1 MSLSL
6 EAGLAPSKPS
16 RLKPLLAT
24 ARRYGLSAS
33 GPVATSGAHFLAS
46 LLFVRSLPAAAFG
59 LFSFVLVIVP
69 FAMSMTGALLI
80 IPATRALTLPAAA
93 RAEAMA
99 CCLKMN
105 LALSALTACGVF
117 ALLLTAESRSS
128 AFALLPALLL
138 GLFGGALT
146 FRWFARCYA
155 FVEGRLKSAIAS
167 DIVYA
172 VALISGLA
180 VLARSHHVTLAAGA
194 ATLLLAALASFAPL
208 GRKFF
213 AEQFAA
219 VSTGRLRLYGATFRD
234 VTRWSLLGV
243 IFTEMTVNAHAYLVT
258 FVAGSGPFALL
269 ALGMLL
275 MRPASL
281 VQSALPDLE
290 RPAMTRQIAA
300 RDWRGLARTRKEFGA
315 GLFAMLLAT
324 LALDGGLLLW
334 FPGLILRKG
343 YSLHNVI
350 IVAAISAIIMAVRCL
365 RAPPAV
371 LLQAIGAFRESA
383 MIGIKSSAVSVIA
396 TLSLL
401 LAFGPI
407 ASLGGVLLG
416 ELVILFYCRK
426 LAAAWEAQR
435 G

>member
-6 EAGLAPSKPS
+6 ELAEAPPS
-16 RLKPLLAT
+16 RLTPLLAT

-46 LLFVRSLPAAAFG
+46 LLFVRSLPASAFG

-69 FAMSMTGALLI
+69 FAMSMTGAMLI
-80 IPATRALTLPAAA
+80 IPATRALTLPPQA
-93 RAEAMA
+93 RAQAMA
-99 CCLKMN
+99 CFLKMN
-105 LALSALTACGVF
+105 LLLSAVTIF
-117 ALLLTAESRSS
+117 AVAGLLFIAH
-128 AFALLPALLL
+128 AAPLPALLL

-146 FRWFARCYA
+146 FRWLARCYA
-155 FVEGRLKSAIAS
+155 FIEGRLRNAIAS
-167 DIVYA
+167 DVVYA
-172 VALISGLA
+172 AALICGLA
-180 VLARSHHVTLAAGA
+180 VLALSRHVTLPSGAGI
-194 ATLLLAALASFAPL
+194 LLLAALASFAPL

-219 VSTGRLRLYGATFRD
+219 VSTGRLRHYGATFRD

-243 IFTEMTVNAHAYLVT
+243 IFTELTVNAHAYLVT

-290 RPAMTRQIAA
+290 RPVMTRQIAA

-315 GLFAMLLAT
+315 GLLAMLLAT
-324 LALDGGLLLW
+324 LLLDAGLLTW
-334 FPGLILRKG
+334 FPRLILKKG
-343 YSLHNVI
+343 YSLHDVM
-350 IVAAISAIIMAVRCL
+350 IVATISAVIMAIRCL

-371 LLQAIGAFRESA
+371 LLQAVGAFRQSA
-383 MIGIKSSAVSVIA
+383 AIALKTSVISLLA
-396 TLSLL
+396 TLILL

-407 ASLGGVLLG
+407 ASLGGVALG
-416 ELVILFYCRK
+416 ELAFLLYCRR
-426 LAAAWEAQR
+426 LASAWEAQR

>member
-6 EAGLAPSKPS
+6 AENPPSQLAPW
-16 RLKPLLAT
+16 LT
-24 ARRYGLSAS
+24 MARRYGLSAS

-46 LLFVRSLPAAAFG
+46 LLFVRTLPASAFG

-80 IPATRALTLPAAA
+80 IPATRALALPSAA

-105 LALSALTACGVF
+105 LLLSALTALAV
-117 ALLLTAESRSS
+117 ASLLFIAH
-128 AFALLPALLL
+128 AAWLPALLL

-155 FVEGRLKSAIAS
+155 FVEGRLRNAIAS

-172 VALISGLA
+172 AALIFGLA
-180 VLARSHHVTLAAGA
+180 VLALSHHVTLIAGA
-194 ATLLLAALASFAPL
+194 VTMLLAALASFAPL
-208 GRKFF
+208 GRSFF

-219 VSTGRLRLYGATFRD
+219 LSAGSLRLYGATFRD

-243 IFTEMTVNAHAYLVT
+243 IFTELTVNAHAYLVT

-300 RDWRGLARTRKEFGA
+300 RDWRGLARTRREFGA
-315 GLFAMLLAT
+315 GLFAMLAAT
-324 LALDGGLLLW
+324 LALDAGLLTW
-334 FPGLILRKG
+334 FPGLILKKG
-343 YSLHNVI
+343 YSLHDVS
-350 IVAAISAIIMAVRCL
+350 IVAAISAVIMAIRCL
-365 RAPPAV
+365 RAPPAL
-371 LLQAIGAFRESA
+371 LLQAVGAFKQSA
-383 MIGIKSSAVSVIA
+383 AISLKTSAISVIA
-396 TLSLL
+396 TLILL

-407 ASLGGVLLG
+407 ASLGGVALG
-416 ELVILFYCRK
+416 ELAFLLYCRK
-426 LAAAWEAQR
+426 LASAWEPQR

>member
-6 EAGLAPSKPS
+6 ELAQAPPS

-80 IPATRALTLPAAA
+80 IPATSALTLPAAA
-93 RAEAMA
+93 RAEAIA

-105 LALSALTACGVF
+105 LLLSALTMAVVA
-117 ALLLTAESRSS
+117 ALLSIAH
-128 AFALLPALLL
+128 AALLPALLL

-155 FVEGRLKSAIAS
+155 FIEGRLHNAIGS

-172 VALISGLA
+172 SALILGLG
-180 VLARSHHVTLAAGA
+180 VLALSHRVSLTAGA
-194 ATLLLAALASFAPL
+194 GMLLLAALVSFVPL

-213 AEQFAA
+213 VEQYAA
-219 VSTGRLRLYGATFRD
+219 IRTGRLRLYGATFRD

-243 IFTEMTVNAHAYLVT
+243 IFTELTVNAHAYLVT

-281 VQSALPDLE
+281 MQSALPDLE
-290 RPAMTRQIAA
+290 RPVMTRQIAA
-300 RDWRGLARTRKEFGA
+300 RDWRGLARTGREFGG
-315 GLFAMLLAT
+315 GLFAMLAGT
-324 LALDGGLLLW
+324 LALDAGLLFW
-334 FPGLILRKG
+334 FPGLILKKG
-343 YSLHNVI
+343 YGLHDVM
-350 IVAAISAIIMAVRCL
+350 IVAAISAIIMAIRCL

-371 LLQAIGAFRESA
+371 LLQAVGAFKQSA
-383 MIGIKSSAVSVIA
+383 AIAFKTSVISLVC
-396 TLSLL
+396 TLILL
-401 LAFGPI
+401 LAFGPV
-407 ASLGGVLLG
+407 ASLGGVALG
-416 ELVILFYCRK
+416 ELAFLLYCRK
-426 LAAAWEAQR
+426 LASAWEAQR

>member
-6 EAGLAPSKPS
+6 AANSPSQLTS
-16 RLKPLLAT
+16 WLAT

-46 LLFVRSLPAAAFG
+46 LLFVRTLPASAFG

-80 IPATRALTLPAAA
+80 IPATRALTMPQEA
-93 RAEAMA
+93 RAQAIA

-105 LALSALTACGVF
+105 LLLSALTALAV
-117 ALLLTAESRSS
+117 ASLLFIVHA
-128 AFALLPALLL
+128 AALPALLL

-155 FVEGRLKSAIAS
+155 FIEGRLRPAIAS

-172 VALISGLA
+172 AALIFGLA
-180 VLARSHHVTLAAGA
+180 VLAFSRHVTLITGA
-194 ATLLLAALASFAPL
+194 VAMLLAALVSFAPL

-219 VSTGRLRLYGATFRD
+219 LSAGSLRLYGATFRD

-243 IFTEMTVNAHAYLVT
+243 IFTELTVNAHAYLVT
-258 FVAGSGPFALL
+258 FVAGPGPFALL

-300 RDWRGLARTRKEFGA
+300 RDWRGLARTRREFGA
-315 GLFAMLLAT
+315 GLIAMLAVT
-324 LALDGGLLLW
+324 LALDAGLLIW
-334 FPGLILRKG
+334 FPGLILKKG
-343 YSLHNVI
+343 YSLHDVS
-350 IVAAISAIIMAVRCL
+350 IVAAISAVIMAIRCL
-365 RAPPAV
+365 RAPPAL
-371 LLQAIGAFRESA
+371 LLQAMGAFKQSA
-383 MIGIKSSAVSVIA
+383 AISLKTSAISVIA
-396 TLSLL
+396 TLILL

-407 ASLGGVLLG
+407 ASLGGVALG
-416 ELVILFYCRK
+416 ELAFLLYCRK
-426 LAAAWEAQR
+426 LASAWEAQR

>member
-6 EAGLAPSKPS
+6 AENSPSQLTS
-16 RLKPLLAT
+16 GLAT

-46 LLFVRSLPAAAFG
+46 LLFVRTLPASAFG

-80 IPATRALTLPAAA
+80 IPATRALTMPQEA
-93 RAEAMA
+93 RAQAIA

-105 LALSALTACGVF
+105 LLLSALTALAV
-117 ALLLTAESRSS
+117 ASLLFIVHA
-128 AFALLPALLL
+128 AALPALLL

-155 FVEGRLKSAIAS
+155 FIEGRLRPAIAS

-172 VALISGLA
+172 AALIFGLA
-180 VLARSHHVTLAAGA
+180 VLAFSRHVTLITGA
-194 ATLLLAALASFAPL
+194 VAMLLAALVSFAPL

-219 VSTGRLRLYGATFRD
+219 LSAGSMRLYGATFRD

-243 IFTEMTVNAHAYLVT
+243 IFTELTVNAHAYLVT
-258 FVAGSGPFALL
+258 FVAGPGPFALL

-300 RDWRGLARTRKEFGA
+300 RDWRGLARTRREFGA
-315 GLFAMLLAT
+315 GLIAMLAVT
-324 LALDGGLLLW
+324 LALDAGLLIW
-334 FPGLILRKG
+334 FPGLILKKG
-343 YSLHNVI
+343 YSLHDVS
-350 IVAAISAIIMAVRCL
+350 IVAAISAVIMAIRCL
-365 RAPPAV
+365 RAPPAL
-371 LLQAIGAFRESA
+371 LLQAMGAFKQSA
-383 MIGIKSSAVSVIA
+383 AISLKTSAISVIA
-396 TLSLL
+396 TLILL

-407 ASLGGVLLG
+407 ASLGGVALG
-416 ELVILFYCRK
+416 ELAFLLYCRK
-426 LAAAWEAQR
+426 LASAWEAQR

>member
-6 EAGLAPSKPS
+6 ELAQAPPS

-46 LLFVRSLPAAAFG
+46 LLFVRSLPDTAFG

-80 IPATRALTLPAAA
+80 IPATRALTLPTAP

-105 LALSALTACGVF
+105 LLLSALTMIAVTT
-117 ALLLTAESRSS
+117 LLFIAHAAPLS
-128 AFALLPALLL
+128 ALLL

-155 FVEGRLKSAIAS
+155 FVEGRLHNAIGS
-167 DIVYA
+167 DIAYA
-172 VALISGLA
+172 MALIVGLG
-180 VLARSHHVTLAAGA
+180 VLALSHHVSLTAGA
-194 ATLLLAALASFAPL
+194 GMLLLAALVSFAPL
-208 GRKFF
+208 GGKFF
-213 AEQFAA
+213 AEQYAA
-219 VSTGRLRLYGATFRD
+219 IRVGRLRLYGATFRD

-243 IFTEMTVNAHAYLVT
+243 IFTELTVNAHAYLVT

-275 MRPASL
+275 MRPTAL
-281 VQSALPDLE
+281 LQSALPDLE
-290 RPAMTRQIAA
+290 RPVMTRQIAA
-300 RDWRGLARTRKEFGA
+300 RDWRGLARTGREFGG

-324 LALDGGLLLW
+324 LALDAGLLFW
-334 FPGLILRKG
+334 FPGLILKKG
-343 YSLHNVI
+343 YGLHDVM
-350 IVAAISAIIMAVRCL
+350 IVAAISALIMAIRCL

-371 LLQAIGAFRESA
+371 LLQAVGAFKQSA
-383 MIGIKSSAVSVIA
+383 AIAFKTSVISLVA
-396 TLSLL
+396 TLILL

-407 ASLGGVLLG
+407 ASLGGVALG
-416 ELVILFYCRK
+416 ELAFLLYCRK
-426 LAAAWEAQR
+426 LASAWEAQR

>member
-6 EAGLAPSKPS
+6 AENLPSQPAPW
-16 RLKPLLAT
+16 LAT

-46 LLFVRSLPAAAFG
+46 LLFVRTLPASAFG

-80 IPATRALTLPAAA
+80 IPATRALTMPQEA
-93 RAEAMA
+93 RAQAIA

-105 LALSALTACGVF
+105 LLLSALTALAV
-117 ALLLTAESRSS
+117 ASLLFIVHA
-128 AFALLPALLL
+128 AALPALLL

-155 FVEGRLKSAIAS
+155 FIEGRLRPAIAS

-172 VALISGLA
+172 AALIFGLA
-180 VLARSHHVTLAAGA
+180 VLAFSRHVTLITGA
-194 ATLLLAALASFAPL
+194 VAMLLAALVSFAPL

-219 VSTGRLRLYGATFRD
+219 LSAGSLRLYGATFRD

-243 IFTEMTVNAHAYLVT
+243 IFTELTVNAHAYLVT
-258 FVAGSGPFALL
+258 FVAGPGPFALL

-300 RDWRGLARTRKEFGA
+300 RDWRGLARTRREFGA
-315 GLFAMLLAT
+315 GLIAMLAVT
-324 LALDGGLLLW
+324 LALDAGLLIW
-334 FPGLILRKG
+334 FPGLILKKG
-343 YSLHNVI
+343 YSLHDVS
-350 IVAAISAIIMAVRCL
+350 IVAAISAVIMAIRCL
-365 RAPPAV
+365 RAPPAL
-371 LLQAIGAFRESA
+371 LLQAMGAFKQSA
-383 MIGIKSSAVSVIA
+383 AISLKTSAISVIA
-396 TLSLL
+396 TLILL

-407 ASLGGVLLG
+407 ASLGGVALG
-416 ELVILFYCRK
+416 ELAFLLYCRK
-426 LAAAWEAQR
+426 LASAWEAQR

>member
-6 EAGLAPSKPS
+6 ELAEAPPS
-16 RLKPLLAT
+16 RLTPLLAT

-46 LLFVRSLPAAAFG
+46 LLFVRSLPASAFG
-59 LFSFVLVIVP
+59 LFSFVMVIVP
-69 FAMSMTGALLI
+69 FAMSMTGAMLI
-80 IPATRALTLPAAA
+80 IPATRALALPTQA
-93 RAEAMA
+93 RAQAMA
-99 CCLKMN
+99 CYLKMN
-105 LALSALTACGVF
+105 LLLSAVTIF
-117 ALLLTAESRSS
+117 AVAGLLFIAH
-128 AFALLPALLL
+128 AAPLPSLLL

-146 FRWFARCYA
+146 FRWLARCHA
-155 FVEGRLKSAIAS
+155 FIEGRLRNAIAS
-167 DIVYA
+167 DVVYA
-172 VALISGLA
+172 AALICGLA
-180 VLARSHHVTLAAGA
+180 ILALSRHVTLTSGAGM
-194 ATLLLAALASFAPL
+194 LLLAALASFAPL

-219 VSTGRLRLYGATFRD
+219 VSSGRLRHYGATFRD

-243 IFTEMTVNAHAYLVT
+243 IFTELTVNAHAYLVT

-290 RPAMTRQIAA
+290 RPVMTRQIAA

-315 GLFAMLLAT
+315 GLLAMLLAT
-324 LALDGGLLLW
+324 LLLDAGLLTW
-334 FPGLILRKG
+334 FPRLILKKG
-343 YSLHNVI
+343 YSLHDVM
-350 IVAAISAIIMAVRCL
+350 IVATISAVIMAIRCL

-371 LLQAIGAFRESA
+371 LLQAVGAFRQSA
-383 MIGIKSSAVSVIA
+383 AIALKTSVISLLA
-396 TLSLL
+396 TLILL

-407 ASLGGVLLG
+407 ASLGGVALG
-416 ELVILFYCRK
+416 ELAFLLYCRR
-426 LAAAWEAQR
+426 LASNWEAQR

>member
-6 EAGLAPSKPS
+6 ELAEAPPS
-16 RLKPLLAT
+16 RLRPLRAT
-24 ARRYGLSAS
+24 ARRYGLSVS

-46 LLFVRSLPAAAFG
+46 LLFVRSLSASAFG

-80 IPATRALTLPAAA
+80 IPVTRALTLPGPA
-93 RAEAMA
+93 RAQAMA
-99 CCLKMN
+99 NCLKMN
-105 LALSALTACGVF
+105 LLLSALTMLAVAG
-117 ALLLTAESRSS
+117 LLFIAH
-128 AFALLPALLL
+128 AAPLPALLL

-155 FVEGRLKSAIAS
+155 FVEGRLRNAIAS

-172 VALISGLA
+172 AALILGLA
-180 VLARSHHVTLAAGA
+180 ILAFSHHVSLTAGA
-194 ATLLLAALASFAPL
+194 GMLLLAALVSFAPL

-219 VSTGRLRLYGATFRD
+219 VSAGSLRLYGATFRD

-243 IFTEMTVNAHAYLVT
+243 IFTELTVNAHAYLVT

-300 RDWRGLARTRKEFGA
+300 RDWRGLSRTGREFGA
-315 GLFAMLLAT
+315 GLFAMLAGT
-324 LALDGGLLLW
+324 LALDAGLLFW
-334 FPGLILRKG
+334 FPDLILKKG
-343 YSLHNVI
+343 YSLHDVI
-350 IVAAISAIIMAVRCL
+350 IVAAISAVIMAIRCL
-365 RAPPAV
+365 RVPPGI
-371 LLQAIGAFRESA
+371 LLQAIGAFRQSA
-383 MIGIKSSAVSVIA
+383 AIAVKTSGISLAA
-396 TLSLL
+396 TLILL

-407 ASLGGVLLG
+407 ASLGGVALG
-416 ELVILFYCRK
+416 ELAFLLYCRG
-426 LAAAWEAQR
+426 LVSSWEAAR

>member
-6 EAGLAPSKPS
+6 AENSPSQLASW
-16 RLKPLLAT
+16 LAT

-46 LLFVRSLPAAAFG
+46 LLFVRTLPASAFG

-80 IPATRALTLPAAA
+80 IPATRALTMPQQA
-93 RAEAMA
+93 RAQAVA

-105 LALSALTACGVF
+105 LLLSALTALAV
-117 ALLLTAESRSS
+117 ASLLFIVHA
-128 AFALLPALLL
+128 AALPALLL

-155 FVEGRLKSAIAS
+155 FVEGRLRPAIAS

-172 VALISGLA
+172 AALIFGLA
-180 VLARSHHVTLAAGA
+180 VLAFSRHVTLIAGA
-194 ATLLLAALASFAPL
+194 VAMLLAALVSFAPL

-219 VSTGRLRLYGATFRD
+219 LSAGSLRLYGATFRD

-243 IFTEMTVNAHAYLVT
+243 IFTELTVNAHAYLVT
-258 FVAGSGPFALL
+258 FVAGPGPFALL

-300 RDWRGLARTRKEFGA
+300 RDWRGLARTRREFGA
-315 GLFAMLLAT
+315 GLFAMLAVT
-324 LALDGGLLLW
+324 LALDAGLLIW
-334 FPGLILRKG
+334 FPGLILKKG
-343 YSLHNVI
+343 YSLHDVS
-350 IVAAISAIIMAVRCL
+350 IVAAISAVIMAIRCL
-365 RAPPAV
+365 RAPPAL
-371 LLQAIGAFRESA
+371 LLQAMGAFKQSA
-383 MIGIKSSAVSVIA
+383 AISLKTSAISVIA
-396 TLSLL
+396 TLILL

-407 ASLGGVLLG
+407 ASLGGVALG
-416 ELVILFYCRK
+416 ELAFLLYCRK
-426 LAAAWEAQR
+426 LASAWEAQR